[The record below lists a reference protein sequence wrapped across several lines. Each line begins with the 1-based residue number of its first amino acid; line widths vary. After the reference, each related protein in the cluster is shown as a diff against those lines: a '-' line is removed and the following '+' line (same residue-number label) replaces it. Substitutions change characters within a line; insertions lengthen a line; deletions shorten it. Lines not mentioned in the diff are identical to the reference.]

1 VRQILRE
8 ATGGKTKGVTANNPS
23 NHVLGAAKHSA
34 TLPGSMLTPRIPRG
48 NHLSQQHS
56 HYSSEYLEA
65 CKVLSDDTMNHAC
78 ELLLNTSHNP
88 QDAKEQLLQ
97 IYQKCVQ
104 AASVIETELQNNP
117 TTATFPLPPVL
128 RGRTGSLGV
137 ASSAISSTVSKI
149 KTVIPP
155 VNRTQR
161 MTHPSDYPHRGS
173 MGSTSS
179 NGVKGLPPSKKM
191 RRAPSP
197 PPPAAAST
205 SVVPESALQFLAKLN
220 KEQNASHNTDS
231 GDKKKKLKKKNSSEE
246 SDSQSTKNSED
257 MEQEKSLEAK
267 QETSSPAVRVQPKR
281 GSKAN

>member
-1 VRQILRE
+1 
-8 ATGGKTKGVTANNPS
+8 
-23 NHVLGAAKHSA
+23 
-34 TLPGSMLTPRIPRG
+34 MPRG
-48 NHLSQQHS
+48 NHLPQQHS

-65 CKVLSDDTMNHAC
+65 CKVLSDDTMNQAC
-78 ELLLNTSHNP
+78 ELLLNTSNNP

-117 TTATFPLPPVL
+117 TTAAFPLPPVL
-128 RGRTGSLGV
+128 RGRTGSLGMT
-137 ASSAISSTVSKI
+137 SATNNSTIPKI

-179 NGVKGLPPSKKM
+179 SIHGAKGLPPSKKM

-197 PPPAAAST
+197 PPAT
-205 SVVPESALQFLAKLN
+205 SAVPESALQFLAKLN
-220 KEQNASHNTDS
+220 KEHDANHNIDS
-231 GDKKKKLKKKNSSEE
+231 GDMQKKKPKKKNGEE
-246 SDSQSTKNSED
+246 SDSQSTRNSED
-257 MEQEKSLEAK
+257 MEQEQEQIKETK
-267 QETSSPAVRVQPKR
+267 QETSAPAVRVQPKR
-281 GSKAN
+281 GSKTN